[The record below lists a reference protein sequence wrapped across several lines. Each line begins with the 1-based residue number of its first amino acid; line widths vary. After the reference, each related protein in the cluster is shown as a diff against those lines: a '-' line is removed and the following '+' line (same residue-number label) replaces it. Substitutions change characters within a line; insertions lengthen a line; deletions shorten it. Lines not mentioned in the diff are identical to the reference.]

1 MTKCYEAFCEPF
13 FSTKCKDVDPS
24 WEWRLDQQ
32 RNKFIE
38 SGIRFDKTQEDKD
51 KFLAFSQSKPHVA
64 QAKGVS
70 EWYTPLIYIEAA
82 RQVMGSIM
90 VDPASSDKANE
101 IVQADL
107 WYTKEDDGLKQEWAG
122 TVWMNPPYSQPLVQ
136 KFCNLFVEKFKSKE
150 ITEGCVLVN
159 NATETAFFQN
169 MLEHS
174 RAVCFIKGRVRF
186 LDEEGEAKG
195 APLQGQSVLYFGTN
209 YASFES
215 IFSSFG
221 VVLHAKR

>member
-13 FSTKCKDVDPS
+13 FSTKCLNHSRSYNWK
-24 WEWRLDQQ
+24 LDKQ
-32 RNKFIE
+32 RDTLVKA
-38 SGIRFDKTQEDKD
+38 GVRFDKTPEDLEQFVSFWK
-51 KFLAFSQSKPHVA
+51 QKPHVA
-64 QAKGVS
+64 QANGCS

-90 VDPASSDKANE
+90 VDPASSDIANE
-101 IVQADL
+101 IVKADL
-107 WYTKEDDGLKQEWAG
+107 WYTKEDDGLKQPWAG

-136 KFCNLFVEKFKSKE
+136 EFCDLFVEKIETGE

-159 NATETAFFQN
+159 NATETVFFQN
-169 MLEHS
+169 MLKHC
-174 RAVCFIKGRVRF
+174 RAVCFIEGRIQF
-186 LDEEGEAKG
+186 IDENGDAKG
-195 APLQGQSVLYFGTN
+195 APLQGQAVLYFGTN

-215 IFSSFG
+215 VFSNFG